1 MITWEKMNEEI
12 EKIIGPNIEAKR
24 RMEVLEQKK
33 QIDALQTSEE
43 IVARMRKDNDTL
55 SQPLLCKKAIAMQDQ
70 VMPLILKRYK
80 TTFQTC
86 FVETAVRILG
96 NTDRQYTIELWK
108 HYKEIRN
115 PYAQSMAC
123 LLFGTHELKEAVPLL
138 LAEYERMKKEYPEES
153 FNQGPLLA
161 LYKICGEA

>member
-1 MITWEKMNEEI
+1 
-12 EKIIGPNIEAKR
+12 
-24 RMEVLEQKK
+24 
-33 QIDALQTSEE
+33 
-43 IVARMRKDNDTL
+43 
-55 SQPLLCKKAIAMQDQ
+55 
-70 VMPLILKRYK
+70 MPLILKRYK

-96 NTDRQYTIELWK
+96 NTDELWK

-153 FNQGPLLA
+153 YNQGPLLA
-161 LYKICGEA
+161 L

>member
-1 MITWEKMNEEI
+1 
-12 EKIIGPNIEAKR
+12 
-24 RMEVLEQKK
+24 
-33 QIDALQTSEE
+33 
-43 IVARMRKDNDTL
+43 
-55 SQPLLCKKAIAMQDQ
+55 
-70 VMPLILKRYK
+70 MPLILKRYK

-96 NTDRQYTIELWK
+96 NTDELWK

-138 LAEYERMKKEYPEES
+138 LAEYNS
-153 FNQGPLLA
+153 FRLKHDKQN
-161 LYKICGEA
+161 

>member
-1 MITWEKMNEEI
+1 
-12 EKIIGPNIEAKR
+12 
-24 RMEVLEQKK
+24 
-33 QIDALQTSEE
+33 
-43 IVARMRKDNDTL
+43 
-55 SQPLLCKKAIAMQDQ
+55 
-70 VMPLILKRYK
+70 MPLILKRYK

-115 PYAQSMAC
+115 PSAQSMAC